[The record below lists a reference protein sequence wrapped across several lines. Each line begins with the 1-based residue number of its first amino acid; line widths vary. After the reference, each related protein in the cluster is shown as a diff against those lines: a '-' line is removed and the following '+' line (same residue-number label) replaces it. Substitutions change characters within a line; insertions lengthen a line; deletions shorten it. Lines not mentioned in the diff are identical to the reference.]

1 MTIAITGATGQL
13 GSLIIERLK
22 GQLSHDR
29 IIALARNPDK
39 AAGLGV
45 PVRSFDYARPEG
57 LAQALE
63 GVETLL
69 LISSSEIGQREEQHR
84 NVIAAARQA
93 GVAHLV
99 YTSILHAD
107 RSPISLAQEHRATEA
122 ALAASGLAVTVLRN
136 GWYFENCAA
145 SFPAALANGA
155 FIGSAGDGQLSLAT
169 RADYADAAVAVLTGS
184 GHAGRTYE
192 LAGDTAVTLTEV
204 AAELSRQTGRAI
216 PYVNLPQAEFAGIL
230 KGAGI
235 PELFAEGLASWDVDA
250 AHGALFDDGRA
261 LSALIGRP
269 TTPLDQAVRAA
280 LS

>member
-136 GWYFENCAA
+136 GWYFENYAA